1 MSSIYIAIAA
11 AAALLLFVS
20 GIAHADIGCVFDNR
34 AGEPI
39 NMSQSD
45 AERLLDT
52 EGFSPCLGATAALG
66 AVPSMA
72 SRPERQSITWRER
85 IRLYGPIIECE
96 DTPQQPEML
105 LWCGT
110 GRLPWAS
117 TGAFEIY
124 ERAAMPARD
133 YRAKLEGYLRNESHL
148 HSCYSG
154 GRSDVVDVADELVE
168 VTVRPARGTF
178 TAWELRAIF
187 PDCPNDAPH
196 MVAVRGVDVP
206 LGDYGVLVVAVA
218 AGYLAD
224 LDVIELDLD
233 RDIETLVNGIIDLV
247 GSESAS

>member
-1 MSSIYIAIAA
+1 MRSLIIAA
-11 AAALLLFVS
+11 AMLLV
-20 GIAHADIGCVFDNR
+20 GVGTAQADTACVFDNR
-34 AGEPI
+34 TDQRL
-39 NMSQSD
+39 NMPQANAD
-45 AERLLDT
+45 TLLAMER
-52 EGFSPCLGATAALG
+52 FSPCSEATAALG
-66 AVPSMA
+66 AVPNMA

-133 YRAKLEGYLRNESHL
+133 YRAKLEGYLGNQSHL

-187 PDCPNDAPH
+187 PACPNDAPH
-196 MVAVRGVDVP
+196 MVAVRGVDIH
-206 LGDYGVLVVAVA
+206 LGDHGVFVVAVA

-247 GSESAS
+247 GAEPAS